1 VYGFASLTGANAKAV
16 PQKNSVIDQRVIA
29 AKKIKSQKIGLCEG
43 GAPMHPRINDLPQLQ
58 PLRRLCPPANFVAPA
73 DSLLW

>member
-29 AKKIKSQKIGLCEG
+29 AKKLKAKKLAYAEVV
-43 GAPMHPRINDLPQLQ
+43 
-58 PLRRLCPPANFVAPA
+58 RLCTRE
-73 DSLLW
+73 